1 MVDINRTE
9 LATSDPLDLCKG
21 FALFPDVGTVRAG
34 ISSGQHGGTIL
45 SKSASLLVLRGNFS
59 FAYEVLMGVCGP
71 SYAIKFDLEGTGDGK
86 QIDMKVSNDSM
97 WAGFFIGITIQ
108 FPMSGKVQYW
118 KPDHWYTPWKG
129 HWHDIGSF
137 SIDPRID
144 LLGVILFAI
153 IKILGDDSALSKI
166 NNFVPGLVGSWG
178 FTGYNSTN
186 FVAGDGTM
194 TAEPVM
200 NIPINILPLIPA
212 VGEIDKTL
220 SEIGLKIA
228 SGPNIGIGIPVHT
241 SLTKV
246 DLDSHAYDGLAWN
259 SSGFTASGD
268 DDVPDSPS
276 QMSVRVTHT
285 PDLTFLI
292 GWFASASL
300 FKLFRISATLNFDVL
315 GILGITIKLG
325 TYNNTLSNTVG
336 SLAVDACNTCGARQQ
351 AASPVKVIFEEPEI
365 VEGAV

>member
-1 MVDINRTE
+1 MVDIAKTE

-21 FALFPDVGTVRAG
+21 FALFPALGAVRAG

-45 SKSASLLVLRGNFS
+45 SKSANLLLLRGNFS
-59 FAYEVLMGVCGP
+59 FAYEVLLGVCGP
-71 SYAIKFDLEGTGDGK
+71 SYAIKFDLEGTGSAQ
-86 QIDMKVSNDSM
+86 QIDMKVSSDSM
-97 WAGFFIGITIQ
+97 WAGFFVGFTIQ

-118 KPDHWYTPWKG
+118 KPGHWYSPWKG

-153 IKILGDDSALSKI
+153 IKILGSDSALAKI
-166 NNFVPGLVGSWG
+166 NNFLPGLVGSWG

-212 VGEIDKTL
+212 VGEIDETL

-241 SLTKV
+241 SITKV
-246 DLDSHAYDGLAWN
+246 DLDGNAYEGLSWN
-259 SSGFTASGD
+259 SSGFTASGAS
-268 DDVPDSPS
+268 DVPSSPS
-276 QMSVRVTHT
+276 KMTVQVTHT
-285 PDLTFLI
+285 PNLTFLI

-315 GILGITIKLG
+315 GILGLSIKLG
-325 TYNNTLSNTVG
+325 TYNNDLTNTVG
-336 SLAVDACNTCGARQQ
+336 TLGVDSCNTCGAQ
-351 AASPVKVIFEEPEI
+351 AQASPVKVIFEEPEV
-365 VEGAV
+365 VEAGV

>member
-21 FALFPDVGTVRAG
+21 FALFPSIGAVRAG
-34 ISSGQHGGTIL
+34 ISSGSHGGTIL
-45 SKSASLLVLRGNFS
+45 HKSAHILVLRGNFS
-59 FAYEVLMGVCGP
+59 FAYEVLLGVCGP
-71 SYAIKFDLEGTGDGK
+71 SYAVKFDLEGSGEGK
-86 QIDMKVSNDSM
+86 QIDMKVSNDAM
-97 WAGFFIGITIQ
+97 WAGFFVGFTIQ
-108 FPMSGKVQYW
+108 FPMSAAVQYW
-118 KPDHWYTPWKG
+118 KPGHWYSPWKG

-137 SIDPRID
+137 SINPRID

-153 IKILGDDSALSKI
+153 IKILGPDSALAQI
-166 NNFVPGLVGSWG
+166 NNFLPGLIGSWG

-200 NIPINILPLIPA
+200 NIPINIIPLIPA
-212 VGEIDKTL
+212 IGEVDDSL
-220 SEIGLKIA
+220 NAIGLKIA
-228 SGPNIGIGIPVHT
+228 SGPNLGIGIPVHT

-246 DLDSHAYDGLAWN
+246 DLDGHAYEGLSWN

-268 DDVPDSPS
+268 DDVPANPS
-276 QMSVRVTHT
+276 TMSVRVTHN
-285 PDLTFLI
+285 PDLTFLL

-300 FKLFRISATLNFDVL
+300 FKLFRISATFNIDVL
-315 GILGITIKLG
+315 GILGITISLG

-336 SLAVDACNTCGARQQ
+336 SLAVDSCNTCGAQQ
-351 AASPVKVIFEEPEI
+351 AASPVRVIFEEPALAD
-365 VEGAV
+365 GAV